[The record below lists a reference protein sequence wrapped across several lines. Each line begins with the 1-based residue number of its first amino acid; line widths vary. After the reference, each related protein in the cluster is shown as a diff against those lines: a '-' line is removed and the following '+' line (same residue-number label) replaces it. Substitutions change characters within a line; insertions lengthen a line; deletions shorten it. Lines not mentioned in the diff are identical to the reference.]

1 MEGNVFACAH
11 ERSWTVG
18 FLGCSP
24 RVGKLQSPGLPGLCL
39 QLWEA
44 KVEAPG
50 RYKPALKGAEAHPV
64 AAKAPAWPI

>member
-1 MEGNVFACAH
+1 M
-11 ERSWTVG
+11 
-18 FLGCSP
+18 
-24 RVGKLQSPGLPGLCL
+24 QSPGLPGLCL